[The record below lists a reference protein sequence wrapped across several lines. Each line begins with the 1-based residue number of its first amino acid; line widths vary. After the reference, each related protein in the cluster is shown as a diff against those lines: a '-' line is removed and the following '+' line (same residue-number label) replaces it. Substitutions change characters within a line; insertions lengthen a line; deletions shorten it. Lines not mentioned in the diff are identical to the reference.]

1 MSIFHI
7 KKIIQSG
14 AGAKGLTLECLVVT
28 ENYTGLFKYV
38 FPFLTLKAK
47 ID

>member
-1 MSIFHI
+1 MSILHI

-14 AGAKGLTLECLVVT
+14 AGLKGLTLECLVVT

-38 FPFLTLKAK
+38 FSFLTVKAK
-47 ID
+47 RD